1 MSRSNYSLHKRSAS
15 IRAAAGGVP
24 CSPPP
29 DNLNDSRESLTGLT
43 MDALPTVVFDTKSYD
58 RESLQGSTP
67 HGEIDWRF
75 LEMRLSPETALL
87 ARGARA
93 ACVFVN
99 DQANRAALEIFSS
112 LGVKHI
118 ALRCAGF
125 NSVDLVAAKELGL
138 SVTRVPAYSP
148 NAVAEHA
155 VALLLALNRKIPRA
169 SNRVRDANFSLNG
182 LVGFDLH
189 GKTAGIFGTGKI
201 GRVAAQI
208 LRGFGM
214 KVLAYDPFPLPEWA
228 RENGVEYCDAKTLA
242 RESSVISLHAPL
254 TPETHHIIRADT
266 LELMKPGTILIN
278 VSRGALIDTHALIDA
293 LKCGRLGGVG
303 LDVYE
308 EEEGVFF
315 EDLSGQIL
323 QDDELA
329 RLLTF
334 PNVLITAHQA
344 FLTHEA
350 LREIGRVTVANL
362 IAFAA
367 GRPFLPETSLEPQS

>member
-1 MSRSNYSLHKRSAS
+1 MTRLQ
-15 IRAAAGGVP
+15 
-24 CSPPP
+24 
-29 DNLNDSRESLTGLT
+29 
-43 MDALPTVVFDTKSYD
+43 TVVFDTKPYD
-58 RESLQGSTP
+58 RESLQRAVSN
-67 HGEIDWRF
+67 GEIEWRF
-75 LEMRLSPETALL
+75 LDWRLSAETAVS
-87 ARGARA
+87 AQGARA
-93 ACVFVN
+93 ICIFVN
-99 DQANRAALEIFSS
+99 DRADRACLEALASS
-112 LGVKHI
+112 GVQHI
-118 ALRCAGF
+118 ALRCAGY
-125 NSVDLVAAKELGL
+125 NSVDLAAATELGL

-148 NAVAEHA
+148 YAVAEHA

-169 SNRVRDANFSLNG
+169 SNRVRDSNFSLSG

-189 GKTAGIFGTGKI
+189 GKRAGIFGTGKI
-201 GRVAAQI
+201 GRIAAQI

-214 KVLAYDPFPLPEWA
+214 KMLAFDLFPSPEWA
-228 RENGVEYCDAKTLA
+228 KEYGVEYTDAKTLA
-242 RESSVISLHAPL
+242 RECEVISLHTPL
-254 TPETHHIIRADT
+254 TPETYHIIRRET

-278 VSRGALIDTHALIDA
+278 VSRGALIDTKALIDA

-344 FLTHEA
+344 FLTQEA
-350 LREIGRVTVANL
+350 LTEIARVTVANL
-362 IAFAA
+362 TAFAN
-367 GRPFLPETSLEPQS
+367 GKPFLPDTVLK

>member
-1 MSRSNYSLHKRSAS
+1 MFR
-15 IRAAAGGVP
+15 
-24 CSPPP
+24 
-29 DNLNDSRESLTGLT
+29 
-43 MDALPTVVFDTKSYD
+43 TVVFDTKPYD
-58 RESLQGSTP
+58 REHFERASSEVDIEWLFM
-67 HGEIDWRF
+67 DC
-75 LEMRLSPETALL
+75 RLSA
-87 ARGARA
+87 ASAVSAQGAQA
-93 ACVFVN
+93 VCTFVN
-99 DQANRAALEIFSS
+99 DKLDRACLEVLAR

-125 NSVDLVAAKELGL
+125 NSVDLPVAKELGF

-148 NAVAEHA
+148 YAVAEHA

-169 SNRVRDANFSLNG
+169 NNRVHDLNFSLSG

-189 GKTAGIFGTGKI
+189 GKTAGVIGTGKI
-201 GRVAAQI
+201 GRATAQI

-214 KVLAYDPFPLPEWA
+214 RILAYDPFPALDWA
-228 RENGVEYCDAKTLA
+228 KQHNVEYTDPRTIA
-242 RESSVISLHAPL
+242 RSSEVISLHTPL
-254 TPETHHIIRADT
+254 TPETRHVIRRET
-266 LELMKPGTILIN
+266 LELVKPGAILIN
-278 VSRGALIDTHALIDA
+278 VSRGALIETRALIDA
-293 LKCGRLGGVG
+293 LKSGRLGGVG

-315 EDLSGQIL
+315 EDLSGTIL

-350 LREIGRVTVANL
+350 LSEIARVSVTNL
-362 IAFAA
+362 QASAQ
-367 GRPFLPETSLEPQS
+367 GRPFLPETQL

>member
-1 MSRSNYSLHKRSAS
+1 VTPIH
-15 IRAAAGGVP
+15 
-24 CSPPP
+24 
-29 DNLNDSRESLTGLT
+29 
-43 MDALPTVVFDTKSYD
+43 TVVFDTKSYD
-58 RESLQGSTP
+58 RESLQRAASNK
-67 HGEIDWRF
+67 EIEWRF
-75 LEMRLSPETALL
+75 LDSRLSVETAPA
-87 ARGARA
+87 ARDARA
-93 ACVFVN
+93 VCIFVN
-99 DQANRAALEIFSS
+99 DRADRPCLEVIHS
-112 LGVKHI
+112 LGVRHV

-125 NSVDLVAAKELGL
+125 NGVDLAAAVELGL

-148 NAVAEHA
+148 YAVAEHA

-169 SNRVRDANFSLNG
+169 NNRVRELNFSLNG

-214 KVLAYDPFPLPEWA
+214 KVLAFDPFPSDEWA
-228 RENGVEYCDAKTLA
+228 KQYGVEYTDARRLA
-242 RESSVISLHAPL
+242 RECEVISLHTPL
-254 TPETHHIIRADT
+254 TPETHHIIRRET
-266 LELMKPGTILIN
+266 LALMKPGTILIN
-278 VSRGALIDTHALIDA
+278 VSRGGLVETKALIEA
-293 LKCGRLGGVG
+293 LKSGRLGGVG

-323 QDDELA
+323 HDDELA

-344 FLTHEA
+344 FLTQEA
-350 LREIGRVTVANL
+350 LSEIARVTVANL

-367 GRPFLPETSLEPQS
+367 NEPFLPGTTLESNPVEKAQIPAARSKSGKENLVCR